1 MQLHNYI
8 GQIIEFQPED
18 AVDDD
23 RLRGTVL
30 RVEDGVA
37 IVQVQERNKAEPD
50 IYRVTASQVTGTGFD

>member
-18 AVDDD
+18 SVDDD